1 MLTLNFFQD
10 DASVRT
16 RVCVALGLLAGAKM
30 LSVAVPFTFKYA
42 VDHLNQALPP
52 TATGEAYLNMASA
65 PDTVLTVA
73 LTMLVGCK
81 YEELQ

>member
-1 MLTLNFFQD
+1 
-10 DASVRT
+10 
-16 RVCVALGLLAGAKM
+16 VALGLLAGAKM

-81 YEELQ
+81 YEEL

>member
-1 MLTLNFFQD
+1 
-10 DASVRT
+10 
-16 RVCVALGLLAGAKM
+16 VALGLLAGAKM

-81 YEELQ
+81 YEEI

>member
-1 MLTLNFFQD
+1 MLN
-10 DASVRT
+10 
-16 RVCVALGLLAGAKM
+16 
-30 LSVAVPFTFKYA
+30 VAVPFTFKYA

-81 YEELQ
+81 YEEIW

>member
-1 MLTLNFFQD
+1 
-10 DASVRT
+10 
-16 RVCVALGLLAGAKM
+16 VALGLLAGAKM

-52 TATGEAYLNMASA
+52 TTTGEAYLNMASA

-73 LTMLVGCK
+73 FTMLVGCK
-81 YEELQ
+81 YEEI

>member
-1 MLTLNFFQD
+1 M
-10 DASVRT
+10 
-16 RVCVALGLLAGAKM
+16 ALGLLAGAKM

-81 YEELQ
+81 YEEL

>member
-1 MLTLNFFQD
+1 
-10 DASVRT
+10 
-16 RVCVALGLLAGAKM
+16 VALGLLAGAKM
-30 LSVAVPFTFKYA
+30 LNVVVPFTFKYA

-81 YEELQ
+81 YTEI